1 MTEQPKSL
9 TEEAQSLARVPLFK
23 RLEPHEL
30 EHLAEEVDQV
40 NYQAG
45 ATIFHEHDRG
55 DALYIVEEGNVRI
68 WVMDEDVHEVT
79 LAELK
84 PGDFFGELAVLDRGE
99 RSSSA
104 TAITDIHL
112 HRLSSDDFQQ
122 FLIDHPDASVDV
134 ICEIAARMRQTN
146 LLVTQRASKNINVEM
161 EQKSTLGQRVA
172 DKVAAFGGS
181 WTFIFIYGTSLI
193 AWMVAN
199 TFILY
204 YMGHGEN
211 GAQFDPYPYILLN
224 LMLSMTA
231 ALQAPII
238 MMSQNRAGEK
248 DRLAA
253 EQDFKVNLKSELML
267 EELVRRD
274 RERTLQLDELLRS
287 VEALRTNAL
296 GRGEESSASY
306 ERITIRALLVT
317 TTLGCFASLILTE
330 HVGLVTLP
338 VRVESAQQTSGGHLR
353 CGGLYCCCSLSSA
366 QSPAPS
372 QLRQTL
378 RSWT

>member
-1 MTEQPKSL
+1 MNKLSD
-9 TEEAQSLARVPLFK
+9 EAQSLARVPLFK
-23 RLEPHEL
+23 RLEPDEL

-40 NYQAG
+40 NYKAG
-45 ATIFHEHDRG
+45 DTIFHEHDRG
-55 DALYIVEEGNVRI
+55 DALYILEEGSVRI

-122 FLIDHPDASVDV
+122 FLISHPDASIDV

-146 LLVTQRASKNINVEM
+146 LLVTQRASRNINAEM
-161 EQKSTLGQRVA
+161 EAKSTVGQRVA

-181 WTFIFIYGTSLI
+181 WTFIFIYGGALI
-193 AWMVAN
+193 LWMVTN
-199 TFILY
+199 TFVLY
-204 YMGHGEN
+204 YLGHGET

-231 ALQAPII
+231 AMQAPII
-238 MMSQNRAGEK
+238 MMSQNRAAEK

-267 EELVRRD
+267 EELVRKQ
-274 RERTLQLDELLRS
+274 RERDVQIDQLN
-287 VEALRTNAL
+287 EALKRL
-296 GRGEESSASY
+296 GAD
-306 ERITIRALLVT
+306 
-317 TTLGCFASLILTE
+317 
-330 HVGLVTLP
+330 
-338 VRVESAQQTSGGHLR
+338 RVDR
-353 CGGLYCCCSLSSA
+353 
-366 QSPAPS
+366 
-372 QLRQTL
+372 
-378 RSWT
+378 